1 MKIGFCGLTHLGE
14 TLRKASELRGFD
26 TAIGRPEECDIV
38 FVTPDVEDHDDL
50 SEVEKRMSWAVD
62 LPIRIPVVLVSQV
75 PPGFTRPWLKKRGN
89 IFYQVDT
96 IIMNH
101 ALVRATFP
109 ERFIVGCEDLRETPP
124 APYAMFLA
132 AFNCPIVTMSFESA
146 EYEKMVINYL
156 LADQLKAVNKLAGLA
171 PHVGANWDEMIP
183 GLRLDARIGPHAYLR
198 PGEPNGHLP
207 RDVRTIERLL
217 KETK

>member
-50 SEVEKRMSWAVD
+50 SEVEKCMSWAVD
-62 LPIRIPVVLVSQV
+62 LPIRIPVCAGQPGASGLYPAMAQEARQHLLPGRHHHHEPRAVACDVSGALHCRV
-75 PPGFTRPWLKKRGN
+75 RGFEGN
-89 IFYQVDT
+89 
-96 IIMNH
+96 
-101 ALVRATFP
+101 
-109 ERFIVGCEDLRETPP
+109 P
-124 APYAMFLA
+124 AGAYAMFLA

-171 PHVGANWDEMIP
+171 PHVGANWM
-183 GLRLDARIGPHAYLR
+183 R
-198 PGEPNGHLP
+198 
-207 RDVRTIERLL
+207 
-217 KETK
+217 

>member
-1 MKIGFCGLTHLGE
+1 MKRLAPHPTATTPCGWPTTATSCWMPNGGAHLTLRIGFCGLTHLGQ

-50 SEVEKRMSWAVD
+50 SEVEKCMSWAVE

-96 IIMNH
+96 
-101 ALVRATFP
+101 
-109 ERFIVGCEDLRETPP
+109 
-124 APYAMFLA
+124 
-132 AFNCPIVTMSFESA
+132 
-146 EYEKMVINYL
+146 
-156 LADQLKAVNKLAGLA
+156 
-171 PHVGANWDEMIP
+171 
-183 GLRLDARIGPHAYLR
+183 RI
-198 PGEPNGHLP
+198 
-207 RDVRTIERLL
+207 
-217 KETK
+217 